1 MPAHDPSTPHD
12 LLAVLAALLTDVP
25 LDGPVAIGLRLLP
38 AGHAPQARGA
48 VALADRDLELH
59 FRHLDCT
66 DAVCA
71 LCGFVAPADWH
82 AFGVVAPAHS
92 YPVDDD
98 GGLRDAHQ
106 AEVVVCA
113 LVDRSGQ
120 VVSEVRTDTGEVLA
134 SGPTEGRVIDA
145 CRRALGLP
153 TAPALSTPR
162 VWATVLWVDA
172 ALAATLATDLGAAP
186 TWPALAA
193 LDTCTGPVRSLDWH
207 TLRLACAA
215 GALDVPGVAP
225 DAAAWMDDGMFAR
238 EALSALPP
246 LVDMLGALRD
256 LLPEPVFTQ
265 VVERVCDRLGA

>member
-1 MPAHDPSTPHD
+1 MAVHDPSSPRD
-12 LLAVLAALLTDVP
+12 LLAVLAALLTEVP
-25 LDGPVAIGLRLLP
+25 LDGPVAVGLRVLP
-38 AGHAPQARGA
+38 PGHGHRAQGS
-48 VALADRDLELH
+48 VALADRELELH

-71 LCGFVAPADWH
+71 LCGFVAPADWQ

-98 GGLRDAHQ
+98 GGVGPGAR

-113 LVDRSGQ
+113 LVDRAGR

-134 SGPTEGRVIDA
+134 SGPTEGRVVDA

-153 TAPALSTPR
+153 TAAPLSPPH

-172 ALAATLATDLGAAP
+172 ALAATLSADLGAAP
-186 TWPALAA
+186 TWSQLAA
-193 LDTCTGPVRSLDWH
+193 LDTCGGPVRPLDWR
-207 TLRLACAA
+207 TLRLACAT
-215 GALDVPGVAP
+215 GVLDIPGVAP

-238 EALSALPP
+238 EALRALPP
-246 LVDMLGALRD
+246 LVDMLGDLRE
-256 LLPEPVFTQ
+256 LLAAPVFAQ
-265 VVERVCDRLGA
+265 VVERVCDRLGG